1 MNMDKISVTAGK
13 LERALQILQALTVIV
28 LIFLL
33 FMTGAMAMIC
43 LHNPAF
49 LQEHLSTT
57 VTLGALELTLKQA
70 PGASIGQTM
79 LYLAFL
85 LASAAITVFL
95 LFRGLRC
102 LRRVL
107 TATAEGRP
115 FDPDNGVQLRQMAW
129 LYLIHGIVNNLLGLA
144 SARFDLWLF
153 PVETMMASGLFEQV
167 EVNYRFPLSFLPV
180 FFLLLVLS
188 WVFTYGAELQR
199 QSDETL

>member
-1 MNMDKISVTAGK
+1 MNMNKISVTAGK
-13 LERALQILQALTVIV
+13 LERALQILQAITVIAM
-28 LIFLL
+28 IFSL
-33 FMTGAMAMIC
+33 FGTAVMAMVC
-43 LHNPAF
+43 LHDPAF

-57 VTLGALELTLKQA
+57 VTLGALELTLKQV

-85 LASAAITVFL
+85 LASAAVSIFL
-95 LFRGLRC
+95 AFRGLRC

-115 FDPDNGVQLRQMAW
+115 FDPDNAVQLRQMAW
-129 LYLIHGIVNNLLGLA
+129 LYLIHGVANSLLSLA
-144 SARFDLWLF
+144 DARFNLWLF

-188 WVFTYGAELQR
+188 WVFAYGAELQR